1 MQKELLNKIRL
12 NRLAYENKIFESI
25 ERDIYQCERYHVKFS
40 LAIGACLEDQDMR
53 AFEKMIR
60 VTDTFIMLSENI
72 CCVVFGFTDAS
83 EGVKAAS
90 NMLSV
95 FEAQYFSKKIYLSII
110 NAKDC
115 ETPQKQISKLFDV
128 LSFGIDNGMNN
139 IPLADTSF

>member
-12 NRLAYENKIFESI
+12 NRSAYEKKIFESI
-25 ERDIYQCERYHVKFS
+25 ERDIYQCKRYHVNFS
-40 LAIGACLEDQDMR
+40 LAIGACPEDTDMG
-53 AFEKMIR
+53 AFENMIR
-60 VTDTFIMLSENI
+60 LTDKFIMLSQNI
-72 CCVVFGFTDAS
+72 CCVVLGFTDSS
-83 EGVKAAS
+83 ESVKAAS

-128 LSFGIDNGMNN
+128 LSFGIDHGMNN
-139 IPLADTSF
+139 IPLDDTSF

>member
-25 ERDIYQCERYHVKFS
+25 ERDIYQCERYHVNFS
-40 LAIGACLEDQDMR
+40 LAIGACLEDQDMG
-53 AFEKMIR
+53 AFEQMIR
-60 VTDTFIMLSENI
+60 KTDTFIMLSKNI
-72 CCVVFGFTDAS
+72 CCVVLGFTDAS
-83 EGVKAAS
+83 ESVKAAS

-95 FEAQYFSKKIYLSII
+95 FESQYFSKKIYLSII

-128 LSFGIDNGMNN
+128 LSFGIDHGMNN
-139 IPLADTSF
+139 IPLDDTSF